1 MILVGGATR
10 LTQSGLSMVDWKPLM
25 GILPPINDNQ
35 WNESFN
41 EYKKYP
47 EYQKVNT
54 GITMGEFK
62 QIFFW
67 EYFHRLFDRLT
78 A

>member
-35 WNESFN
+35 WNESFDQ
-41 EYKKYP
+41 YKKYP
-47 EYQKVNT
+47 EYQKVNK
-54 GITMGEFK
+54 FK
-62 QIFFW
+62 KN
-67 EYFHRLFDRLT
+67 LLC
-78 A
+78 